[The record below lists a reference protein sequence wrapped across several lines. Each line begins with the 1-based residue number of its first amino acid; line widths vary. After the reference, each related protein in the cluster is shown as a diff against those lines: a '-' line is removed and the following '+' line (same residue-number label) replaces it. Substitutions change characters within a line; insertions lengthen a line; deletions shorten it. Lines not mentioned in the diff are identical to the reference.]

1 LCKIFPRFTCWQNS
15 FDKAKDWV
23 KELQQ
28 QGDPNV
34 VVAFVGN
41 KVDMENQRKVTT
53 EVTFLFIAD

>member
-1 LCKIFPRFTCWQNS
+1 MS

-41 KVDMENQRKVTT
+41 KVDMENARKVTN
-53 EVTFLFIAD
+53 EVC